1 VDWKDELASWPEDLL
16 EEWKERAA
24 IMEGDGGLERDK
36 AEREAFEVVKV
47 RNTSKVINGNV

>member
-24 IMEGDGGLERDK
+24 IMEVDGGLERDK